1 MKPSNN
7 QALNQALDSIG
18 AIRQHL
24 ETLPLSETITYDA
37 VCMRLLVIGETLK
50 QVDSSIARLY
60 PNFPLIQS
68 VAVRNR
74 IAHDYFG
81 IDFSTLENTVRHDL
95 DQLEIV
101 IRHILSEQGT
111 TWQFRSFTDLVDA
124 SY

>member
-18 AIRQHL
+18 AIRSHL
-24 ETLPLSETITYDA
+24 ELMPLSETIAYDA
-37 VCMRLLVIGETLK
+37 VCMRLIVLGESLK
-50 QVDSSIARLY
+50 KVDSSISRLY
-60 PNFPLIQS
+60 PNFPILQTM
-68 VAVRNR
+68 AVRNR

-81 IDFSTLENTVRHDL
+81 VDFSILENTVKHDL

-101 IRHILSEQGT
+101 IRQILSDEGT
-111 TWQFRSFTDLVDA
+111 TWQFRSFANLTNA